1 MNDRLIQT
9 MIVAVGLTI
18 ASAPV
23 FASQDLAGSDGN
35 ATHKLDRSAL
45 FDKHMTRLHD
55 ALKLTS
61 AQETAWTEFS
71 NKMKPVKMDNR
82 GMQDW
87 KDMSTPDRLDK
98 MLANMKSREQ
108 TMGER
113 ATNVRTFYAAL
124 SQEQQK
130 TFDRRFREF
139 QSRHHRH
146 GRHAS
151 WDEHDAM

>member
-1 MNDRLIQT
+1 MNGRLIQT

-23 FASQDLAGSDGN
+23 FASQDISGGDRG
-35 ATHKLDRSAL
+35 ATHKLDRSAR
-45 FDKHMTRLHD
+45 FEKHMARLHD

-61 AQETAWTEFS
+61 AQEDAWTQFA
-71 NKMKPVKMDNR
+71 NKMKPVKMDHR
-82 GMQDW
+82 GAKDW
-87 KDMSTPDRLDK
+87 KGMNTPDRLDK

-108 TMGER
+108 RLGER
-113 ATNVRTFYAAL
+113 AMNVRTFYAAL
-124 SQEQQK
+124 SREQQR

-146 GRHAS
+146 GQHAS
-151 WDEHDAM
+151 